1 MMSVVGLLIAGE
13 LYLHFKDKSVQAQML
28 LQLANA
34 IKPFYDGIV
43 LGDNDDIQSI
53 KEGDCDIF
61 LSYCW
66 KNSFIASQMNQ
77 VSNVVGHKF
86 SDPRLIKRELEKRLG
101 HPVWIDTERMAGSG
115 TQQSIFEQ
123 IAASL
128 AKAKV
133 IVACVSQ
140 EYADSQN
147 CRMEFQFAARSLKKP
162 IVALLVGDK
171 EAEWRQTSIGMIVA
185 DLDTIVD
192 FQQIKSSWV
201 VSQQS
206 ITFDEKIKKI
216 CQFVKQ
222 LMINPAVIKKKTT
235 MAKKG
240 KMIKKKT
247 AKKPLISQDIPAPPP
262 PPPPMSSLAKPASA
276 PPPPSYRIGYFF
288 EKLNTLYLFF
298 FRLTWTNH
306 FTVNQ
311 QGQQYHHEP

>member
-1 MMSVVGLLIAGE
+1 MVGLLIAGE
-13 LYLHFKDKSVQAQML
+13 LYIHFKDKSVQAQML
-28 LQLANA
+28 SQLANA

-43 LGDNDDIQSI
+43 LGDNDDVQSI
-53 KEGDCDIF
+53 KEGDCDVF

-66 KNSFIASQMNQ
+66 KNSLIASQMNQ

-162 IVALLVGDK
+162 IVALLVGDQ
-171 EAEWRQTSIGMIVA
+171 EAEWRQTSIGMVVS

-201 VSQQS
+201 ISQQS
-206 ITFDEKIKKI
+206 IKFDEKIKKV

-222 LMINPAVIKKKTT
+222 LMINPTVMKKKTA

-240 KMIKKKT
+240 KKVMKKKT
-247 AKKPLISQDIPAPPP
+247 ATKSFTSQDIPAPPP
-262 PPPPMSSLAKPASA
+262 PPPMSSVTKPGLAP
-276 PPPPSYRIGYFF
+276 PPPPSYRIGSFY
-288 EKLNTLYLFF
+288 E
-298 FRLTWTNH
+298 
-306 FTVNQ
+306 
-311 QGQQYHHEP
+311 

>member
-1 MMSVVGLLIAGE
+1 MVGLLIAGE
-13 LYLHFKDKSVQAQML
+13 LYIHFKDKSVQAQML
-28 LQLANA
+28 SQLANA

-43 LGDNDDIQSI
+43 LGDNDDVQSI
-53 KEGDCDIF
+53 KEGDCDVF

-66 KNSFIASQMNQ
+66 KNSLIASQMNQ

-162 IVALLVGDK
+162 IVALLVGDQ
-171 EAEWRQTSIGMIVA
+171 EAEWRQTSIGMVVS

-201 VSQQS
+201 ISQQS
-206 ITFDEKIKKI
+206 IKFDEKIKKV

-222 LMINPAVIKKKTT
+222 LMINPTVMKKKTA

-240 KMIKKKT
+240 KKVMKKKT
-247 AKKPLISQDIPAPPP
+247 ATKSFTSQDIPAPPP
-262 PPPPMSSLAKPASA
+262 PPPMSSVTKPGLA
-276 PPPPSYRIGYFF
+276 PPPPLSYRTGSF
-288 EKLNTLYLFF
+288 
-298 FRLTWTNH
+298 H
-306 FTVNQ
+306 V
-311 QGQQYHHEP
+311 

>member
-1 MMSVVGLLIAGE
+1 MSVVGLLIAGE
-13 LYLHFKDKSVQAQML
+13 LYIHFKDKSVQAQML
-28 LQLANA
+28 SQLANA

-43 LGDNDDIQSI
+43 LGDNEDVQSI
-53 KEGDCDIF
+53 KEGDCDVF

-66 KNSFIASQMNQ
+66 KNSLIASQMNQ

-162 IVALLVGDK
+162 IVALLVGDQ
-171 EAEWRQTSIGMIVA
+171 EAEWRQTSIGMVVS

-201 VSQQS
+201 ISQQS
-206 ITFDEKIKKI
+206 IKFDEKIKKV

-222 LMINPAVIKKKTT
+222 LMINPTVMKKKTA

-240 KMIKKKT
+240 KKVMKKKT
-247 AKKPLISQDIPAPPP
+247 ATKSFISQDIPAPPP
-262 PPPPMSSLAKPASA
+262 PPPMRSVVKQALAP
-276 PPPPSYRIGYFF
+276 PPPPSYRIGSF
-288 EKLNTLYLFF
+288 
-298 FRLTWTNH
+298 H
-306 FTVNQ
+306 V
-311 QGQQYHHEP
+311 

>member
-1 MMSVVGLLIAGE
+1 MSVVGLLIAGE
-13 LYLHFKDKSVQAQML
+13 LYIHFKDKSVQAQML
-28 LQLANA
+28 SQLANA

-43 LGDNDDIQSI
+43 LGDNEDVQSI
-53 KEGDCDIF
+53 KEGDCDVF

-66 KNSFIASQMNQ
+66 KNSLIASQMNQ

-128 AKAKV
+128 ANAKV

-147 CRMEFQFAARSLKKP
+147 CRMEFQFAALSLKKP
-162 IVALLVGDK
+162 IVALLVGDQ
-171 EAEWRQTSIGMIVA
+171 EAEWRQTSIGMVVS

-201 VSQQS
+201 ISQQS
-206 ITFDEKIKKI
+206 IKFDEKIKKV

-222 LMINPAVIKKKTT
+222 LMINPTVMKKKTT

-240 KMIKKKT
+240 KKVMKKKT
-247 AKKPLISQDIPAPPP
+247 ATKSFISQDIPAPPP
-262 PPPPMSSLAKPASA
+262 PPPMRSVVKQALAP
-276 PPPPSYRIGYFF
+276 PPPPSYRIGSF
-288 EKLNTLYLFF
+288 
-298 FRLTWTNH
+298 H
-306 FTVNQ
+306 V
-311 QGQQYHHEP
+311 

>member
-1 MMSVVGLLIAGE
+1 MSVVGLLIAGE
-13 LYLHFKDKSVQAQML
+13 LYIHFKDKSVQAQML
-28 LQLANA
+28 SQLANA

-43 LGDNDDIQSI
+43 LGDNDDVQSI
-53 KEGDCDIF
+53 KEGDCDVF

-66 KNSFIASQMNQ
+66 KNSLIASQMNQ

-162 IVALLVGDK
+162 IVALLVGDQ
-171 EAEWRQTSIGMIVA
+171 EAEWRQTSIGMVVS

-201 VSQQS
+201 ISQQS
-206 ITFDEKIKKI
+206 IKFDEKIKKV

-222 LMINPAVIKKKTT
+222 LMINPTVMKKKTA

-240 KMIKKKT
+240 KKVMKKKT
-247 AKKPLISQDIPAPPP
+247 ATKSFTSQDIPAPPP
-262 PPPPMSSLAKPASA
+262 PPPMSSVTKPGLAP
-276 PPPPSYRIGYFF
+276 PPPPSYRIGSFY
-288 EKLNTLYLFF
+288 E
-298 FRLTWTNH
+298 
-306 FTVNQ
+306 
-311 QGQQYHHEP
+311 

>member
-1 MMSVVGLLIAGE
+1 MVGLLIAGE
-13 LYLHFKDKSVQAQML
+13 LYIHFKDKSVQAQML
-28 LQLANA
+28 SQLANA

-43 LGDNDDIQSI
+43 LGDNDDVQSI
-53 KEGDCDIF
+53 KEGDCDVF

-66 KNSFIASQMNQ
+66 KNSLIASQMNQ

-162 IVALLVGDK
+162 IVA
-171 EAEWRQTSIGMIVA
+171 
-185 DLDTIVD
+185 
-192 FQQIKSSWV
+192 
-201 VSQQS
+201 
-206 ITFDEKIKKI
+206 
-216 CQFVKQ
+216 
-222 LMINPAVIKKKTT
+222 
-235 MAKKG
+235 
-240 KMIKKKT
+240 
-247 AKKPLISQDIPAPPP
+247 
-262 PPPPMSSLAKPASA
+262 
-276 PPPPSYRIGYFF
+276 
-288 EKLNTLYLFF
+288 
-298 FRLTWTNH
+298 
-306 FTVNQ
+306 
-311 QGQQYHHEP
+311 

>member
-1 MMSVVGLLIAGE
+1 MSVVGLLIAGE
-13 LYLHFKDKSVQAQML
+13 LYIHFKDKSVQAQML
-28 LQLANA
+28 SQLANA

-43 LGDNDDIQSI
+43 LGDNEDVQSI
-53 KEGDCDIF
+53 KEGDCDVF

-66 KNSFIASQMNQ
+66 KNSLIASQMNQ

-128 AKAKV
+128 ANAKV

-162 IVALLVGDK
+162 IVALLVGDQ
-171 EAEWRQTSIGMIVA
+171 EAEWRQTSIGMVVS

-201 VSQQS
+201 ISQQS
-206 ITFDEKIKKI
+206 IKFDEKIKKV

-222 LMINPAVIKKKTT
+222 LMINPTVMKKKTT

-240 KMIKKKT
+240 KKVMKKKT
-247 AKKPLISQDIPAPPP
+247 ATKSFISQDIPAPPP
-262 PPPPMSSLAKPASA
+262 PPPMRSVVKQALAPPPPPSS
-276 PPPPSYRIGYFF
+276 PPPSYRIGSF
-288 EKLNTLYLFF
+288 
-298 FRLTWTNH
+298 H
-306 FTVNQ
+306 V
-311 QGQQYHHEP
+311 

>member
-1 MMSVVGLLIAGE
+1 MSVVGLLIAGE
-13 LYLHFKDKSVQAQML
+13 LYIHFKDKSVQAQML
-28 LQLANA
+28 SQLANA

-43 LGDNDDIQSI
+43 LGDNDDVQSI
-53 KEGDCDIF
+53 KEGDCDVF

-66 KNSFIASQMNQ
+66 KNSLIASQMNQ

-162 IVALLVGDK
+162 IVALLVGDQ
-171 EAEWRQTSIGMIVA
+171 EAEWRQTSIGMVVS

-201 VSQQS
+201 ISQQS
-206 ITFDEKIKKI
+206 IKFDEKIKKV

-222 LMINPAVIKKKTT
+222 LMINPTVMKKKTA

-240 KMIKKKT
+240 KKVMKKKT
-247 AKKPLISQDIPAPPP
+247 ATKSFISQDIPAPPP
-262 PPPPMSSLAKPASA
+262 PPPMRSVVKQALA
-276 PPPPSYRIGYFF
+276 PPPPPSTPPPSYSIGSF
-288 EKLNTLYLFF
+288 
-298 FRLTWTNH
+298 H
-306 FTVNQ
+306 V
-311 QGQQYHHEP
+311 

>member
-1 MMSVVGLLIAGE
+1 MSVVGLLIAGE
-13 LYLHFKDKSVQAQML
+13 LYIHFKDKSVQAQML
-28 LQLANA
+28 SQLANA

-43 LGDNDDIQSI
+43 LGDNEDVQSI
-53 KEGDCDIF
+53 KEGDCDVF

-66 KNSFIASQMNQ
+66 KNSLIASQMNQ

-162 IVALLVGDK
+162 IVALLVGDQ
-171 EAEWRQTSIGMIVA
+171 EAEWRQTSIGMVVS

-201 VSQQS
+201 ISQQS
-206 ITFDEKIKKI
+206 IKFDEKIKKV

-222 LMINPAVIKKKTT
+222 LMINPTVMKKKTA

-240 KMIKKKT
+240 KKVMKKKT
-247 AKKPLISQDIPAPPP
+247 ATKSFISQDIPAPPP
-262 PPPPMSSLAKPASA
+262 PPPMRSVVKQALA
-276 PPPPSYRIGYFF
+276 PPPPPSTPPPSYSIGSF
-288 EKLNTLYLFF
+288 
-298 FRLTWTNH
+298 H
-306 FTVNQ
+306 V
-311 QGQQYHHEP
+311 